1 MKMPGTRFSVRAGG
15 RGRLTPLLLLPVL
28 AVAQGCSLEENP
40 VSAVTPDNFF
50 TNSEEVMGGLAATY
64 STLRGTL
71 WNYYNLSEISSDEMV
86 VPTRGQDWFDNG
98 RWLEIHQQSWAA
110 NSPAGTSGDGVNG
123 AWINSF
129 GGVANANI
137 VLDALQDVTV
147 ADKEVV
153 QAELRALRAFYY
165 YQLLD
170 FFGGVP
176 IATDPQIE
184 ARPRATRA
192 EVFDF
197 IESELMEVRSTLPAS
212 WPPDMHGRVT
222 RGAADAILASL
233 YLNAQVFTGTVSTS
247 GLQPGQA
254 RWQDAIDAADRVI
267 NSGVY
272 SLASDWRSN
281 FTPDNHLSPELIFV
295 VKHLNQSGLGLNFPM
310 RVLHY
315 NQFNPTPWNGFATLA
330 ETYNTFDPD
339 DMRTEI
345 FLAGPQVNLDTG
357 QPTTNRA
364 GDPLVF
370 TPEIEDIFQA
380 TEGEG
385 VRILKWPPDPNRV
398 AEHNANDVAYFRL
411 AEMYLIKAE
420 ALNELGNT
428 AAAVDIVNTLRARV
442 FEPDEPISA
451 GDFTQ
456 ATFRDRILRER
467 LFELTAEAK
476 RRQDLIRHGQFTQA
490 WAFKPETE
498 PFRIL
503 FPIPQP
509 QLDTNPELV
518 QNPGY

>member
-1 MKMPGTRFSVRAGG
+1 M
-15 RGRLTPLLLLPVL
+15 PLLLLPVL

-40 VSAVTPDNFF
+40 VSAVTPENFF
-50 TNSEEVMGGLAATY
+50 SNPDEVMGGVAGTY
-64 STLRGTL
+64 STLRATL
-71 WNYYNLSEISSDEMV
+71 WAYYNLSEISTDEMV

-98 RWLEIHQQSWAA
+98 RWLEIHQQAWAA
-110 NSPAGTSGDGVNG
+110 NSPSGLDDVNA
-123 AWINSF
+123 AWQDAM

-137 VLDALQDVTV
+137 VLDALQNVTV
-147 ADKEVV
+147 PNQAAVE
-153 QAELRALRAFYY
+153 AELRALRAFYY
-165 YQLLD
+165 YMLLD

-176 IATDPQIE
+176 IATDAQIE
-184 ARPRATRA
+184 ARPRASRA
-192 EVFDF
+192 ELFDF
-197 IESELMEVRSTLPAS
+197 IEGELLEVRGALPLT
-212 WPPDMHGRVT
+212 WPPDMHGRLT
-222 RGAADAILASL
+222 QGAADAILASM
-233 YLNAQVFTGTVSTS
+233 YLNAEVFTGTVSTS
-247 GLQPGQA
+247 GLQPGPA

-267 NSGVY
+267 NSGAY
-272 SLASDWRSN
+272 SLATDWRSN
-281 FTPDNHLSPELIFV
+281 FTPDNFASPELILV

-330 ETYNTFDPD
+330 ETFNTFDED
-339 DMRTEI
+339 DTRTEI
-345 FLAGPQVNLDTG
+345 FLVGPQVDLDTG
-357 QPTTNRA
+357 EPVRTRP

-385 VRILKWPPDPNRV
+385 VRILKWPPDPARV
-398 AEHNANDVAYFRL
+398 AENNANDVAYFRL
-411 AEMYLIKAE
+411 AEMYMIKAE

-442 FEPDEPISA
+442 FDPDEPLNA

-456 ATFRDRILRER
+456 ASFRDRILQER

-490 WAFKPETE
+490 WAFKPQTE